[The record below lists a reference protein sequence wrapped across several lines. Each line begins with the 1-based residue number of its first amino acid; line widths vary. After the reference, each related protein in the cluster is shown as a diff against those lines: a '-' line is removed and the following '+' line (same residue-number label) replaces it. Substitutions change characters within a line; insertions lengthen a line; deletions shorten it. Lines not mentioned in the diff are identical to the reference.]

1 MKNMST
7 YLDVVSARERLGT
20 ARAAAEEAWLDVQQL
35 CAEPLSPEQLA
46 RLQEEVAHIDK
57 VISRMWDEAGEVTE
71 IERDELLDRESELE
85 AQQSEYRRQIEN
97 GSMAAR
103 LVAKAKRRDV
113 EVQEAEQRYTEAVV
127 RHEAEKARE
136 DSAGPIS
143 SVADLLRED

>member
-1 MKNMST
+1 MST
-7 YLDVVSARERLGT
+7 YLDVMSARERLGT
-20 ARAAAEEAWLDVQQL
+20 ARAAAEEAWHDVQQL

-46 RLQEEVAHIDK
+46 RLREEVAHIDR
-57 VISRMWDEAGEVTE
+57 VVSRMWDEAGEVTE
-71 IERDELLDRESELE
+71 IERDELLDRESRLE

-103 LVAKAKRRDV
+103 LVAKAKRWDV
-113 EVQEAEQRYTEAVV
+113 EVQEAEQRYTEAVA

-143 SVADLLRED
+143 RR